1 MIKLSD
7 EIYRA
12 IKKFTNLS
20 RGEFKQLTR
29 EVMEKY
35 EIIPKKEQK
44 EYQLL
49 VLLEKFLF
57 SLRTEKKSEKT
68 IDGYRLQITKFSERV
83 NKDIRRIST
92 DDIREY
98 ISYLVNTR
106 KNADGTINNYL
117 HILQSFF
124 KWCIVEGYLSQNPIA
139 RIKINNFKP
148 KRNRVGLDGEKL
160 EAVKYACEDLRE
172 KLIIELYVSTGCR
185 LSEIAEIDVKDIN
198 QKERSIEVIGKGN
211 KKRTVFCSEKC
222 KLLIE
227 EYMKKEA
234 ITDGALLRSNK
245 KPHGRLKPSAIQSI
259 IKEIGERTN
268 IKLYPHLLRHT
279 FATNSRKHGMS
290 LETIQILLGHAS
302 ITTTQIYAK
311 EDMEKIKNEYN
322 RIA

>member
-1 MIKLSD
+1 M
-7 EIYRA
+7 
-12 IKKFTNLS
+12 
-20 RGEFKQLTR
+20 
-29 EVMEKY
+29 
-35 EIIPKKEQK
+35 
-44 EYQLL
+44 
-49 VLLEKFLF
+49 
-57 SLRTEKKSEKT
+57 
-68 IDGYRLQITKFSERV
+68 
-83 NKDIRRIST
+83 
-92 DDIREY
+92 
-98 ISYLVNTR
+98 
-106 KNADGTINNYL
+106 
-117 HILQSFF
+117 
-124 KWCIVEGYLSQNPIA
+124 
-139 RIKINNFKP
+139 
-148 KRNRVGLDGEKL
+148 
-160 EAVKYACEDLRE
+160 
-172 KLIIELYVSTGCR
+172 
-185 LSEIAEIDVKDIN
+185 
-198 QKERSIEVIGKGN
+198 IGKGN